1 MKGLLMRQPEDG
13 RQRSRAVRVFR
24 ALLALYPG
32 EFRDEY
38 GREMAL
44 VFADRHR
51 AASTTAERLLVWIEA
66 LRGLVTQ
73 APKEHAQMLMQD
85 LRYAV
90 RALRKDVT
98 FTLTVVLTLALGIG
112 ANSAIFQL
120 IEAVGLRSLP
130 VAAPDQLAEVRIKGG
145 NRGFG
150 ITTSY
155 YGQLTRP
162 LWYELRRQQKGFSST
177 FAWSNYPARVGDLP
191 ELRTVTALFVSGDLF
206 GTLGLQPWTGT
217 TVGSAGP
224 DDACPSQRAMVS
236 HGYWMREL
244 GGRPLTASD
253 RLRINGDV
261 MQIVGVTP
269 PSFTGLAVGEQFD
282 VVVPTCLPRGGEQA
296 LKREIFEVSVV
307 GRLRPGWT
315 IDRATAHVDALS
327 TGLLEATVPAGYG
340 DDGIKLYKG
349 YRLEAASMAS
359 GVGQLR
365 DRYDAALWLL
375 LGMTGLVLLMASANL
390 ANLLLARAAA
400 RDGEVAIRLALGGSR
415 PALARQFLV
424 ECGLLAAMGAVLGV
438 ALAQGL
444 SRVLLRALSTT
455 AGAPALTLHLDW
467 KVLGFTAAV
476 AAVTCLLFGLAPI
489 ARAGRIRA
497 SGALGTRGASQDRGR
512 TRIQRALVVAQTAL
526 SLVLVI
532 GALLFV
538 RSFHRLMTFDPGIRR
553 DGITVARFGYETANI
568 PKAQLS
574 AAQRDLVATV
584 KTVPGVI
591 DAASTTHIPLIGGTW
606 GHGVTVGDQKD
617 GAYFSWIGPGFFDT
631 MGIRLIEGRRL
642 SFDDTRD
649 SARVA
654 VVNQAFARRFTGGA
668 SPIGKTLR
676 TSPEPDYPATDYLI
690 VGVFADTKYDSI
702 THETPAM
709 VYCPDSQFP
718 TLGAWSTVL
727 IRSDLPSEP
736 LMRAVKARLRERQP
750 QIVVESFDF
759 GAAIRDGLVGQ
770 RLMAL
775 LTGFFGAIAGLVAVV
790 GIYGMVAYA
799 VERRRRELGVR
810 AALGAAGGQLVGMVM
825 RQAGVLLAVGL
836 AAGAALGWLGA
847 RTVRTMLFE
856 IQPNDPW
863 ILGGGAAIL
872 AASALV
878 ASYVP
883 ARRAARVDP
892 IEVLR
897 QD

>member
-1 MKGLLMRQPEDG
+1 MPAPADG
-13 RQRSRAVRVFR
+13 RRRSRAARVFR

-51 AASTTAERLLVWIEA
+51 AASTTLERLLVWMDA
-66 LRGLVTQ
+66 LWGLVTQ
-73 APKEHAQMLMQD
+73 APKEHVQMLLQD
-85 LRYAV
+85 LRYAA
-90 RALRKDVT
+90 RALRKDIT
-98 FTLTVVLTLALGIG
+98 FALTVVLTLALGIG
-112 ANSAIFQL
+112 ANTAIFQL

-130 VAAPDQLAEVRIKGG
+130 VVAPDQLAQVRIKGG

-150 ITTSY
+150 ITTSH
-155 YGQLTRP
+155 YGQVTRP
-162 LWYELRRQQKGFSST
+162 IWYELRRQQHAFSSM
-177 FAWSNYPARVGDLP
+177 FAWSNNRARIGDLP
-191 ELRTVTALFVSGDLF
+191 EVRTVTALYLNGDLF

-224 DDACPSQRAMVS
+224 DAPCPGQRAMVS
-236 HGYWMREL
+236 HGFWMREM
-244 GGRPLTASD
+244 GGRPLAASD

-269 PSFTGLAVGEQFD
+269 PSFTGLAVGERFE
-282 VVVPTCLPRGGEQA
+282 VVIPMCLPPGGEQE
-296 LKREIFEVSVV
+296 LRREVFEMSVV

-327 TGLLEATVPAGYG
+327 TGLFEATVPVGYG
-340 DDGIKLYKG
+340 EQGTTQFKS

-365 DRYDAALWLL
+365 DRYDKALWLL

-400 RDGEVAIRLALGGSR
+400 RDGEVAIRLALGASR
-415 PALARQFLV
+415 PALARQLLA

-444 SRVLLRALSTT
+444 SRILIWALSTT
-455 AGAPALTLHLDW
+455 AGAPSLTLHLDW

-476 AAVTCLLFGLAPI
+476 AAATCLLFGLAPI
-489 ARAGRIRA
+489 ARASRIQA

-512 TRIQRALVVAQTAL
+512 AAIQRGLVVAQTAL

-538 RSFHRLMTFDPGIRR
+538 RSFHRLITFDPGIRR
-553 DGITVARFGYETANI
+553 DGITVAMLGYQTANI
-568 PKAQLS
+568 PTEQLS
-574 AAQRDLVATV
+574 ATQRELVAAV

-591 DAASTTHIPLIGGTW
+591 EATTTTHIPLIGGTW
-606 GHGVTVGDQKD
+606 GHGVTVGDQKN

-642 SFDDTRD
+642 SFEDTHH

-654 VVNQAFARRFTGGA
+654 VVNQAFARVFTGGA

-676 TSPEPDYPATDYLI
+676 TSPEPKYPATDYLI
-690 VGVFADTKYDSI
+690 VGVFADTKYDDI
-702 THETPAM
+702 TRETPAM

-718 TLGAWSTVL
+718 ALGPWATVM
-727 IRSDLPSEP
+727 IRSDLPSET

-750 QIVVESFDF
+750 QIFVESFDF

-770 RLMAL
+770 RLMAM
-775 LTGFFGAIAGLVAVV
+775 LTGFFGALAGLVAIV
-790 GIYGMVAYA
+790 GIYGMVAYT

-810 AALGAAGGQLVGMVM
+810 AALGAPGGQLVGMVM
-825 RQAGVLLAVGL
+825 RQAGLLLAAGL
-836 AAGAALGWLGA
+836 AAGAVLGWLGA

-863 ILGGGAAIL
+863 ILGSGAAIL
-872 AASALV
+872 AISAIV

-897 QD
+897 QE